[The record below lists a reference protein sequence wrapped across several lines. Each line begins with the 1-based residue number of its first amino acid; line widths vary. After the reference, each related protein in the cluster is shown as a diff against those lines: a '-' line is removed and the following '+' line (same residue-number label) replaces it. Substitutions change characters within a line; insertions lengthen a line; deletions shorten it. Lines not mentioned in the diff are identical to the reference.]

1 MLYDGADD
9 LVDPQFKA
17 NTQFIPG
24 LIEYI
29 KKTPVDKL
37 EGSSFI
43 LLTKVFDVQ
52 KHKDKVDGD
61 FIKHMLDSLNYL
73 KR

>member
-1 MLYDGADD
+1 MLYDGAED

-17 NTQFIPG
+17 NTQFIPA

-29 KKTPVDKL
+29 KKTPVEKL

-43 LLTKVFDVQ
+43 LLTKVFDVER
-52 KHKDKVDGD
+52 HKQQVDSE
-61 FIKHMLDSLNYL
+61 FVKHMLDSLSYL